1 MGNLSYIILLP
12 LIASLI
18 VGFGKL
24 GATYSRLVAISV
36 TAIQLLVL
44 AKITLI
50 FDPSQAGFQ
59 LTESYNWIHLNLGSL
74 GHFVSKYAIGVDGLS
89 LGLLLLTGLVS
100 FVALWNSKD
109 IHDKIEGYYALVLLL
124 NASLMGCFVAQDMFL
139 FYIFFEFMLLPMYFL
154 IGIWG
159 GPRRNYA
166 SLKFFIYTLVG
177 SLFILIVMLG
187 IALAYMDPYET
198 AISLQKLGVNQGFG
212 IEALQSMQTAL
223 AAHEIAPNQIVHSF
237 DMQALSDAHNC
248 QPNNLFSPQSGFL
261 LGGLSGR
268 AWGFWLLFIGFAIK
282 LPLVPLHTWL
292 PDAHVEAPTP
302 ISVLLAGV
310 LLKIGAYG
318 WLRMAIPFFPAEA
331 IQAAP
336 IMAGL
341 GVLSIIYGAY
351 NALAMTDLKKLVA
364 YSSVSHMGF
373 VLLGIASFTPEGWQG
388 AIYQLLSHGILSSL
402 LFLMVG
408 VLYSRTGNRQID
420 NFSGL
425 ATTMPWFTVI
435 SGIAIFASLGLPGF
449 SGFIGEF
456 FSLMGAFTS
465 SNLTPIY
472 AVLGGLGILL
482 GAGYLLWTFQKI
494 FLGSYYVR
502 ESTWELPDLTIME
515 KISLFG
521 LGILSIIF
529 GIFPGI
535 IFELSEIF
543 VTNSLNLLFHS

>member
-12 LIASLI
+12 LLASLI

-24 GATYSRLVAISV
+24 GATYSRLVAIGVSI
-36 TAIQLLVL
+36 IQLLLL
-44 AKITLI
+44 AKVAMV
-50 FDPSQAGFQ
+50 FDASQANFQ
-59 LTESYNWIHLNLGSL
+59 QIESHDWIHLNFGSL
-74 GHFVSKYAIGVDGLS
+74 GHFVSKYSLGVDGLS
-89 LGLLLLTGLVS
+89 IGLILLTGLVS

-109 IHDKIEGYYALVLLL
+109 IQEKTEGYYALVLLL
-124 NASLMGCFVAQDMFL
+124 NASLMGCFLARDMFL

-198 AISLQKLGVNQGFG
+198 ALSLQKLGVNQGFG

-223 AAHEIAPNQIVHSF
+223 AAHEIAPNQVVHSF
-237 DMQALSDAHNC
+237 DLQVLSDPKNC
-248 QPNNLFSPQSGFL
+248 QPNNIFSPQSGFL

-268 AWGFWLLFIGFAIK
+268 AWGFWLLFTGFAIK
-282 LPLVPLHTWL
+282 LPLVPVHTWL

-318 WLRMAIPFFPAEA
+318 WLRMAIPFFPTEA
-331 IQAAP
+331 VDAAS

-373 VLLGIASFTPEGWQG
+373 VLLGIASFTAEGWQG
-388 AIYQLLSHGILSSL
+388 AIFQLLSHGILSSL

-425 ATTMPWFTVI
+425 ATKMPWFTVV

-465 SNLTPIY
+465 TLLTPIY
-472 AVLGGLGILL
+472 AILGALGILL

-494 FLGSYYVR
+494 YLGGYFVR
-502 ESTWELPDLTIME
+502 ESTWELPDLTLLE
-515 KISLFG
+515 KLSLFS
-521 LGILSIIF
+521 LGIISIIL

-535 IFELSEIF
+535 VFELSEIF
-543 VTNSLNLLFHS
+543 VTNSLNLIFH

>member
-12 LIASLI
+12 LIASLV

-24 GATYSRLVAISV
+24 GASYTRLVAIAV
-36 TAIQLLVL
+36 IGIQLLVL
-44 AKITLI
+44 AKITLV
-50 FDPSQAGFQ
+50 FDPTHNGIQ
-59 LTESYNWIHLNLGSL
+59 LKESFDWINLNLGSL
-74 GHFVSKYAIGVDGLS
+74 GHFVSKYSLGVDGLS
-89 LGLLLLTGLVS
+89 IGLILLTGLIS

-109 IHDKIEGYYALVLLL
+109 IHEKIEGYYALVLLL
-124 NASLMGCFVAQDMFL
+124 NASLMGCFVARDMLL
-139 FYIFFEFMLLPMYFL
+139 FYVFFEFMLLPMYFL

-198 AISLQKLGVNQGFG
+198 ALSLQKLGINQGFG

-237 DMQALSDAHNC
+237 DLQVLSDPKNC

-318 WLRMAIPFFPAEA
+318 WLRMAIPFFPTEA
-331 IQAAP
+331 VDAAG

-373 VLLGIASFTPEGWQG
+373 VLVGIASFTPEGWQG
-388 AIYQLLSHGILSSL
+388 AIFQLLSHGILSSL

-420 NFSGL
+420 NFAGL
-425 ATTMPWFTVI
+425 ATKMPWFTVV

-465 SNLTPIY
+465 THLTPIY
-472 AVLGGLGILL
+472 AILGALGILL

-494 FLGSYYVR
+494 YLGSYFVR
-502 ESTWELPDLTIME
+502 ESTWELPDLTLLE
-515 KISLFG
+515 KFSLFG

-543 VTNSLNLLFHS
+543 VTNSLNLLFH

>member
-1 MGNLSYIILLP
+1 MGNISLLILLP
-12 LIASLI
+12 LVAAFIA
-18 VGFGKL
+18 GFGKL
-24 GATYSRLVAISV
+24 GATYSRLLALGVV
-36 TAIQLLVL
+36 GIQLLIL
-44 AKITLI
+44 AKIALL
-50 FDPSQAGFQ
+50 FDPMQVGFQ
-59 LTESYNWIHLNLGSL
+59 QSESISWIHVNLGDL
-74 GHFVSKYAIGVDGLS
+74 GQFVSNYAVGIDGLS
-89 LGLLLLTGLVS
+89 LSLILLTGLIS
-100 FVALWNSKD
+100 FVALWNSNE
-109 IHDKIEGYYALVLLL
+109 IHAKIEAYYALVLLL
-124 NASLMGCFVAQDMFL
+124 NASLMGCFVARDMFL

-159 GPRRNYA
+159 GPRRDYA
-166 SLKFFIYTLVG
+166 SLKFFLYTLVG

-187 IALAYMDPYET
+187 ISMAYMDPYET
-198 AISLQKLGVNQGFG
+198 ALAMQKIGENQAFG
-212 IEALQSMQTAL
+212 LEALQSMQTSL
-223 AAHEIAPNQIVHSF
+223 AAHDLAPSRIVHSF
-237 DMQALSDAHNC
+237 DLQALSDPLNC
-248 QPNNLFSPQSGFL
+248 TPNNILSPQSGFL

-318 WLRMAIPFFPAEA
+318 WLRMAIPFFPVEA
-331 IQAAP
+331 VQAAP

-341 GVLSIIYGAY
+341 GALSIIYGAY

-388 AIYQLLSHGILSSL
+388 AIFQLLSHGILSSL
-402 LFLMVG
+402 LFLVVG
-408 VLYSRTGNRQID
+408 VLYSRTGNREID

-425 ATTMPWFTVI
+425 AKQMPLFTTI

-465 SNLTPIY
+465 GYLSPIY
-472 AVLGGLGILL
+472 ATLGALGILL

-494 FLGSYYVR
+494 YLGTFYVR
-502 ESTWELPDLTIME
+502 ESTWELPDLNRLE
-515 KISLFG
+515 LISLFG
-521 LGILSIIF
+521 LGILSIVF

-543 VTNSLNLLFHS
+543 VTNTLKIIFH

>member
-12 LIASLI
+12 LIASLV

-24 GATYSRLVAISV
+24 GASYARLIAIAVAG
-36 TAIQLLVL
+36 IQLLIL
-44 AKITLI
+44 AKIALV
-50 FDPSQAGFQ
+50 FDPAQAGFQ
-59 LTESYNWIHLNLGSL
+59 STESFDWIHLNLGSL
-74 GHFVSKYAIGVDGLS
+74 GHFVSHYSLGVDGLS
-89 LGLLLLTGLVS
+89 IGLILLTGLVS
-100 FVALWNSKD
+100 FVALWNSQD
-109 IHDKIEGYYALVLLL
+109 IHEKIEGYYALVLLL
-124 NASLMGCFVAQDMFL
+124 NASLMGCFLARDMFL
-139 FYIFFEFMLLPMYFL
+139 FYVFFEFMLLPMYFL

-198 AISLQKLGVNQGFG
+198 ALSLQKLGINQGFG

-237 DMQALSDAHNC
+237 DLQVLSDPKNC

-318 WLRMAIPFFPAEA
+318 WLRMAIPFFPTEA
-331 IQAAP
+331 VDAAS

-373 VLLGIASFTPEGWQG
+373 VLVGIASFTPEGWQG
-388 AIYQLLSHGILSSL
+388 AIFQLLSHGILSSL

-425 ATTMPWFTVI
+425 ASKMPWFTVV

-465 SNLTPIY
+465 THLTPIY
-472 AVLGGLGILL
+472 AILGGLGILL

-494 FLGSYYVR
+494 YLGNYFVR
-502 ESTWELPDLTIME
+502 ESTWELPDLTLLE
-515 KISLFG
+515 KFSLFG

-543 VTNSLNLLFHS
+543 VTNSLNLIFH